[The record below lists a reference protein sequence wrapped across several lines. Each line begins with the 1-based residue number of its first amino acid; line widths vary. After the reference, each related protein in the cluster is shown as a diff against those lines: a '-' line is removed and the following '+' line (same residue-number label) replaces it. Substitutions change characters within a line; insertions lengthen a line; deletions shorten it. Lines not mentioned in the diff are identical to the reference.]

1 MGIFSDLFKSESNY
15 NFQKSY
21 FAKTCS
27 KCGCNLRI
35 GGNAYHQDGKGGWEC
50 VAHIEI
56 PPKKPPMFAPE
67 GIKADFDGDVKLLNK
82 GSSIRIKKYHLR
94 EPEQKIPEG
103 FQIYD
108 ERLEVAGIQ
117 HRRDAAA
124 QFVNQANQW
133 LEFESEPLNSYDSNA
148 IKILGCYQQNI
159 EEIKLHVGYVPA
171 SVAKQITDFAA
182 DECKARLLKT
192 YIGESGY
199 VEILFQVLGPKERI
213 QEYAS
218 FYVHT
223 DEDDDEY
230 DDEDD

>member
-1 MGIFSDLFKSESNY
+1 MKAALMTGSTSWIDMPVSDILGVKIFDLITDFEYKHNVVFKSI
-15 NFQKSY
+15 KG
-21 FAKTCS
+21 K
-27 KCGCNLRI
+27 KDKDKRLI
-35 GGNAYHQDGKGGWEC
+35 GIT
-50 VAHIEI
+50 V
-56 PPKKPPMFAPE
+56 
-67 GIKADFDGDVKLLNK
+67 DFDGDDIPVIDIPVIE
-82 GSSIRIKKYHLR
+82 SPHRIKKYHLK
-94 EPEQKIPEG
+94 EPEQKIPDG

-133 LEFESEPLNSYDSNA
+133 LEFESEPLNSYDPNA
-148 IKILGCYQQNI
+148 IKILGCYQQNN
-159 EEIKLHVGYVPA
+159 EDIKLHVGYVPA
-171 SVAKQITDFAA
+171 SVAKQITDFSA

-223 DEDDDEY
+223 DEDDEY